1 MKNRT
6 KWVLAL
12 VALVAVAAFGT
23 MYRGHVEPVHA
34 AEHPAVA
41 AADAPVV
48 TIYKSPTCTCCAE
61 WGEHLEENG
70 FAVELE
76 KVADLNE
83 VKQEYQIPAGFA
95 SCHTA
100 VVGGY
105 VLEGH
110 VPADVVHQLLA
121 ERPQIR
127 GLTVPGMPA
136 GVPGMPDAGSNRRPF
151 QVFAMERGGGT
162 HLYATR

>member
-6 KWVLAL
+6 KWILAP
-12 VALVAVAAFGT
+12 VALVAVTAFGAIS
-23 MYRGHVEPVHA
+23 RGDVEPVHA
-34 AEHPAVA
+34 AEHAAVA
-41 AADAPVV
+41 AADAPVI

-61 WGEHLEENG
+61 WGEHLKESG
-70 FAVELE
+70 FPVELK

-83 VKQEYQIPAGFA
+83 VKQEHQIPAGFA

-100 VVGGY
+100 VVDGY

-136 GVPGMPDAGSNRRPF
+136 GVPGMPDAGPNRRPF
-151 QVFAMERGGGT
+151 QIFAMEHGGGT